1 MRVWPSGRAVR
12 RASRRAATLL
22 LIVLALVPLGGC
34 GLLRTTL
41 GAHDVGPGGIARPQF
56 RLREALVRGDF
67 PAALAWREED
77 QLLRVLTRATSAYYA
92 SQFAR
97 AGAML
102 DTAALMAD
110 DRVTKSLS
118 REGLAL
124 LTNDNARLYQPR
136 RTERL
141 FIAYYGM
148 LSYVRLDDWEGA
160 AVEARRIAALLSQYE
175 AGRDREEVAL
185 HAAMEHLAGAVFERA
200 GRTEEARVAYR
211 AANAMHQAV
220 PELRAFGA
228 DQGEVLVVLERGFV
242 AHRVTEQVSFFVG
255 GEEHEGRHGRRGR
268 RADRDSSPDE
278 LTRVIERATRGPG
291 RVGSRPPMLP
301 DPRKGDSD
309 GRDDDGHAHRG
320 DDDHDDGGYWLA
332 LAVPALRRTARAWGG
347 DASIRAV
354 SSIGEAITLAAVVDD
369 AAAADERRERVAM
382 MARLAARAAAR
393 YAVTKAVKDNKGET
407 AGRLVNFGA
416 SLLERADIRSWH
428 LLPQEVQLLR
438 LRLPAGA
445 HSVQV
450 EVRDGAHTR
459 LVDVGPVTVR
469 AGTVSIAPVRLWRD
483 PLPAPSVA
491 VR

>member
-1 MRVWPSGRAVR
+1 MRAGPSVHVVCRAG
-12 RASRRAATLL
+12 RRAATLVL
-22 LIVLALVPLGGC
+22 MVLASDMVAGC
-34 GLLRTTL
+34 GVLRTTL
-41 GAHDVGPGGIARPQF
+41 GAHDVGPGGIARPQL
-56 RLREALVRGDF
+56 RLREALIRGDF
-67 PAALAWREED
+67 PAALAWRDED
-77 QLLRVLTRATSAYYA
+77 QLLRILTRATSAYYA

-102 DTAALMAD
+102 DSAALMAD
-110 DRVTKSLS
+110 DRVTKSLT

-160 AVEARRIAALLSQYE
+160 AVEARRVVALLAQYE
-175 AGRDREEVAL
+175 AGRDREEAAL

-211 AANAMHQAV
+211 AAHAMHQTA
-220 PELRAFGA
+220 PERPSGFGA
-228 DQGEVLVVLERGFV
+228 DEGEVLVVLERGFV
-242 AHRVTEQVSFFVG
+242 AHRVTEQLSFFVG
-255 GEEHEGRHGRRGR
+255 GDEHEGHVGRDHGRV
-268 RADRDSSPDE
+268 DRD
-278 LTRVIERATRGPG
+278 
-291 RVGSRPPMLP
+291 
-301 DPRKGDSD
+301 D
-309 GRDDDGHAHRG
+309 G
-320 DDDHDDGGYWLA
+320 DDHDDGYWLA
-332 LAVPALRRTARAWGG
+332 LAVPALRRTARPWGG
-347 DASIRAV
+347 DASIRVV
-354 SSIGEAITLAAVVDD
+354 SSMGDAISVTAVVDD

-393 YAVTKAVKDNKGET
+393 YAVTKAVKDRKGET
-407 AGRLVNFGA
+407 AGRLVNLGA

-450 EVRDGAHTR
+450 EVRDGGFTR

-483 PLPAPSVA
+483 PPPAPSVA

>member
-1 MRVWPSGRAVR
+1 M
-12 RASRRAATLL
+12 
-22 LIVLALVPLGGC
+22 VLASDMVAGC
-34 GLLRTTL
+34 GVLRTTL
-41 GAHDVGPGGIARPQF
+41 GAHDVGPGGIARPQL
-56 RLREALVRGDF
+56 RLREALIRGDF
-67 PAALAWREED
+67 PAALAWRDED
-77 QLLRVLTRATSAYYA
+77 QLLRILTRATSAYYA

-102 DTAALMAD
+102 DSAALMAD
-110 DRVTKSLS
+110 DRVTKSLT

-160 AVEARRIAALLSQYE
+160 AVEARRVVALLAQYE
-175 AGRDREEVAL
+175 AGRDREEAAL

-211 AANAMHQAV
+211 AAHAMHQTA
-220 PELRAFGA
+220 PERPSGFGA
-228 DQGEVLVVLERGFV
+228 DEGEVLVVLERGFV
-242 AHRVTEQVSFFVG
+242 AHRVTEQLSFFVG
-255 GEEHEGRHGRRGR
+255 GDEHEGHVGRDHGRV
-268 RADRDSSPDE
+268 DRD
-278 LTRVIERATRGPG
+278 
-291 RVGSRPPMLP
+291 
-301 DPRKGDSD
+301 D
-309 GRDDDGHAHRG
+309 G
-320 DDDHDDGGYWLA
+320 DDHDDGYWLA
-332 LAVPALRRTARAWGG
+332 LAVPALRRTARPWGG
-347 DASIRAV
+347 DASIRVV
-354 SSIGEAITLAAVVDD
+354 SSMGDAISVTAVVDD

-393 YAVTKAVKDNKGET
+393 YAVTKAVKDRKGET
-407 AGRLVNFGA
+407 AGRLVNLGA

-450 EVRDGAHTR
+450 EVRDGGFTR

-483 PLPAPSVA
+483 PPPAPSVA